1 MKDSRVTY
9 YRKTLEGLL
18 ESLDATVRLKRW
30 TGEESVPEPLKES
43 ASRLITRL
51 GTVDRLASSQFKG
64 NAADVARVNALVGAM
79 RRLDTAYVAFC
90 QESER
95 GPREREKA
103 AEVLGSAIDATRAE
117 AQL

>member
-1 MKDSRVTY
+1 MKDTRVTY

-18 ESLDATVRLKRW
+18 ESLDATVRVKRW
-30 TGEESVPEPLKES
+30 TGDESVPEPLKES
-43 ASRLITRL
+43 ASRLISRL

-79 RRLDTAYVAFC
+79 RRLDTAYVAYC

-103 AEVLGSAIDATRAE
+103 AEALGATMDEVKAE
-117 AQL
+117 AGL